1 MDGQLPGT
9 HIYLRALERD
19 DAAALLRLNLDNRA
33 FFAGRESRRPE
44 AYYTLDGQLEYIEA
58 TETMRAEQRGVSF
71 GVFLRETD
79 ELIGT
84 LVLFGIVRGAFQEAR
99 IGYMLAERHSGK
111 GHATEAVELALPYA
125 FQALELHRLETSVQ
139 LDNPASMRVLAKAGF
154 REEGVSLGWV
164 NVADEWADCKRFALT
179 REEWEQRSGTG
190 VEPA

>member
-79 ELIGT
+79 ELKIGRAH
-84 LVLFGIVRGAFQEAR
+84 V
-99 IGYMLAERHSGK
+99 
-111 GHATEAVELALPYA
+111 
-125 FQALELHRLETSVQ
+125 
-139 LDNPASMRVLAKAGF
+139 
-154 REEGVSLGWV
+154 
-164 NVADEWADCKRFALT
+164 
-179 REEWEQRSGTG
+179 
-190 VEPA
+190 